1 MKKLLAI
8 STITFLLMGCTKTSN
23 PENLAGKIDMSRPVG
38 YVVVNEAEKAKTIY
52 IMTGQKIDSNDNND
66 QPTEDEENLPEEETE
81 NIEVNE

>member
-52 IMTGQKIDSNDNND
+52 IMTGQKIDFNDNND

>member
-1 MKKLLAI
+1 
-8 STITFLLMGCTKTSN
+8 MGCTKTSN
-23 PENLAGKIDMSRPVG
+23 SENLAGKIDMSRPVG

>member
-1 MKKLLAI
+1 
-8 STITFLLMGCTKTSN
+8 MGCTKTSN

-52 IMTGQKIDSNDNND
+52 IMTGQKIDSNDSND

>member
-1 MKKLLAI
+1 
-8 STITFLLMGCTKTSN
+8 MGCTKTSN